1 MSSRPRPQPNPEH
14 RKRAKPRG
22 RPVKTRTQ
30 PKLARAESMRI
41 AILSRKRSL
50 YTTRRLVEA
59 IKAYGHEPLVLD
71 TLRCDLMLEKGNP
84 RVFYGGQ
91 PVENIGVVIPR
102 IGASITS
109 YGLAV
114 VNQFDM
120 MGVPV
125 LNNSVPIARAR
136 DKLRSLQLLA
146 RFGCDIPRTVMM
158 RDRADLDQAVEAIG
172 GLPVIV
178 KLLQGTQGVGVML
191 AHSPK
196 ELQSILDTM
205 WNLDQEILLQEF
217 IAESRGIDVRALV
230 VGDRVVGAMRRVARV
245 QGEFRSNIHR
255 GGEGEK
261 VELSPAYVEEA
272 VRAAR
277 VMGLEMAG
285 VDMLEASTGPRITE
299 VNSSPGLEGL
309 ERATGI
315 DVAGAVIA
323 HAVEFAK
330 ARASG
335 WTRQR
340 QI

>member
-1 MSSRPRPQPNPEH
+1 M
-14 RKRAKPRG
+14 KI
-22 RPVKTRTQ
+22 VV
-30 PKLARAESMRI
+30 
-41 AILSRKRSL
+41 LSRKKSL

-59 IKAYGHEPLVLD
+59 IKAWGHVPLVLD
-71 TLRCDLMLEKGNP
+71 TLRCDLMLEKGRP
-84 RVFYGGQ
+84 QVFYEGKA
-91 PVENIGVVIPR
+91 VEGVGVVIPR
-102 IGASITS
+102 IGASITA

-125 LNNSVPIARAR
+125 LNNSVPIARSR

-146 RFGCDIPRTVMM
+146 RFGCDMPRTVMM
-158 RDRADLDQAVEAIG
+158 RDRRDLAKAVELIG

-191 AHSPK
+191 AHTHK
-196 ELQSILDTM
+196 ELQSLLDTM
-205 WNLDQEILLQEF
+205 WTLDQEILLQEF
-217 IAESRGIDVRALV
+217 IAESRGKDVRALV

-255 GGEGEK
+255 GGQGEPAA
-261 VELSPAYVEEA
+261 LSRSYAEEA

-277 VMGLEMAG
+277 VMGLEVAG
-285 VDMLEASTGPRITE
+285 VDMLESTAGPKITE
-299 VNSSPGLEGL
+299 VNSSPGIEGL

-315 DVAGAVIA
+315 DVAGAIIA
-323 HAVEFAK
+323 HAVEFAR